1 MRWTLGMVVG
11 GFAFREHRLGIISQ
25 GPASWGLGIM
35 VLDRM
40 QVTNMC
46 VPQLLYLRQKG
57 AAGSVLPSAPPFF
70 VLYVNSTLLYLTIC
84 THCEFLA
91 REF

>member
-1 MRWTLGMVVG
+1 MVVG

-40 QVTNMC
+40 QVANTC
-46 VPQLLYLRQKG
+46 VPQLLSLRQKG
-57 AAGSVLPSAPPFF
+57 ATGSVLPSVPPFF

-84 THCEFLA
+84 TNREYLASEF
-91 REF
+91 